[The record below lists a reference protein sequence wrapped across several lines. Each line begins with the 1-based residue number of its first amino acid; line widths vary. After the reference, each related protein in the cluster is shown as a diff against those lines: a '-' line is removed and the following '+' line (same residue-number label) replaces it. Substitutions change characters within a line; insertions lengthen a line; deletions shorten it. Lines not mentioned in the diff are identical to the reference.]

1 MTMDTHDTI
10 AELLGVYALD
20 AVEPDEAVRVEAHLA
35 TCAACRTEVDEH
47 REVAALLAETGTAPP
62 PALWDRIQAGISV
75 EDAAPAGAQVIPLR
89 PRRQVMAPLAAAAAA
104 AVMVGLVAVQ
114 TARVTNLQTE
124 LTATESRVEQLELA
138 IASGDLE
145 PFIEAALA
153 DPGTVTVTL
162 ASRRPGVSGTVIL
175 LADGTGL
182 LADHTLAPL
191 PADRTY
197 QLWAIQ
203 DGRVISAGLLGSDP
217 GVVPFHVDLERLDGL
232 VITEEEAGGVPVSE
246 QGAVAAWIDEA

>member
-1 MTMDTHDTI
+1 MTMDTHETI
-10 AELLGVYALD
+10 AGLLGVYALD
-20 AVEPDEAVRVEAHLA
+20 AVEPDERVRVEAHLT
-35 TCAACRTEVDEH
+35 TCAVCRKEVDAH

-62 PALWDRIQAGISV
+62 VELWDRIQAGISV
-75 EDAAPAGAQVIPLR
+75 VEAVPTGAEVIPLR
-89 PRRQVMAPLAAAAAA
+89 PHRRVMAPLAAAAAA
-104 AVMVGLVAVQ
+104 AVMVGLVAIQ
-114 TARVTNLQTE
+114 TARVTSLQTD
-124 LTATESRVEQLELA
+124 LAASESRVEELQLA

-153 DPGTVTVTL
+153 DPGTVTVSL
-162 ASRRPGVSGTVIL
+162 AADGQALGTVIL

-182 LADHTLAPL
+182 LADHDLTPL

-203 DGRVISAGLLGSDP
+203 DGRVISAGLLGNDP
-217 GVVPFHVDLERLDGL
+217 GVIPFHVDLERLDGL

>member
-1 MTMDTHDTI
+1 MTMDTHDTM
-10 AELLGVYALD
+10 AEFLGVYALD
-20 AVEPDEAVRVEAHLA
+20 AVEPDERVIIEAHLV

-47 REVAALLAETGTAPP
+47 REVAALLAEAGTAPP

-75 EDAAPAGAQVIPLR
+75 EDAAPAEAQVIPLR
-89 PRRQVMAPLAAAAAA
+89 PRRPVMAPLAAAAAA

-114 TARVTNLQTE
+114 TARVTDLQSE
-124 LTATESRVEQLELA
+124 LVASESRVEQLELA

-153 DPGTVTVTL
+153 DPGTVTVSL
-162 ASRRPGVSGTVIL
+162 ASENGVSGTIVL
-175 LADGTGL
+175 LPDGTGL

-203 DGRVISAGLLGSDP
+203 DGRVISAGLLGNDP